1 MITQTHRITLAPFYP
16 PRAAVGSRERAIW
29 GGGGGGVWWGAGLYS
44 PPWQV
49 LRVETGW
56 ESPWVSVRVCM
67 GLGPRGRVV
76 GTSIVGRSGIMG
88 GVPAPS
94 GIGMDRMI
102 SSEVRILHHWL
113 SDIVIEFNVL
123 GSEG

>member
-1 MITQTHRITLAPFYP
+1 M
-16 PRAAVGSRERAIW
+16 
-29 GGGGGGVWWGAGLYS
+29 
-44 PPWQV
+44 
-49 LRVETGW
+49 
-56 ESPWVSVRVCM
+56 SVRVCM

-88 GVPAPS
+88 GVPTPS

-102 SSEVRILHHWL
+102 SSEVRKLHHWL

>member
-1 MITQTHRITLAPFYP
+1 M
-16 PRAAVGSRERAIW
+16 
-29 GGGGGGVWWGAGLYS
+29 
-44 PPWQV
+44 
-49 LRVETGW
+49 ETGW

-67 GLGPRGRVV
+67 GLGPRGRAM
-76 GTSIVGRSGIMG
+76 GTSILGRSGIMG

-94 GIGMDRMI
+94 GGRMDRMI
-102 SSEVRILHHWL
+102 SSEVRNLHHWL